1 MDFFLI
7 YTQINVQHGALN
19 DLKSEN
25 YLIEEFTLAF
35 LLLCQKHYFYVQDG
49 ITPLSMD
56 GTKLLNEIF
65 RHFHLKKKNS
75 AISGVSILKCD
86 TFVDEAALLDS
97 AVQKLLNGIPQIP
110 TITIV

>member
-1 MDFFLI
+1 
-7 YTQINVQHGALN
+7 
-19 DLKSEN
+19 
-25 YLIEEFTLAF
+25 
-35 LLLCQKHYFYVQDG
+35 
-49 ITPLSMD
+49 MD

-65 RHFHLKKKNS
+65 RRFYLKKNP